1 MYENVMGTPEQ
12 NAAAEKRMEERDK
25 KNPDSMPAKI
35 NKAAKAVT
43 GKNSES
49 GEEVLYGRPIDEATG
64 KQTGKSRPIAT
75 VKQTTETITT
85 PKKDA
90 GKNATENM
98 KEYGMKKGGSVKRYS
113 VGGTLKGMKDTY
125 MEGARKTGDDIH
137 RIAGT
142 AKGKALDK
150 AAKEKEN
157 RGIDIV
163 KLMDAMDRKDAGKS
177 AAENTKQYGMKK
189 GGMTA
194 SRRADGIAMRGKTKG
209 KMY

>member
-1 MYENVMGTPEQ
+1 MAEKSLPTRMYENVMGTPEQ
-12 NAAAEKRMEERDK
+12 NAAAKKRMEERDK

-35 NKAAKAVT
+35 NKAAEAVT
-43 GKNSES
+43 GKK
-49 GEEVLYGRPIDEATG
+49 A
-64 KQTGKSRPIAT
+64 
-75 VKQTTETITT
+75 
-85 PKKDA
+85 
-90 GKNATENM
+90 
-98 KEYGMKKGGSVKRYS
+98 GGSVKRYS

-125 MEGARKTGDDIH
+125 MEGVRKTGDDIH
-137 RIAGT
+137 RMAET

-194 SRRADGIAMRGKTKG
+194 SKRADGIAQRGKTRG
-209 KMY
+209 KMV